1 LSTSKDRS
9 PEELI
14 DLVVTE
20 AEIESGLDPSVVSS
34 RTKLGRRGALVFS
47 RKASELEGEEM
58 SHQQAVWSPAEKRF
72 VRKNLGK
79 LSLEEIGDTLGRSE
93 NSVKILFTR
102 EGWPAPSK
110 QPDELSAHQ
119 IAGLLGKCGKSI
131 TRLIDD
137 GILPGRRLP
146 MERVIRVVAMTTFKR
161 WLVNPEHWIY
171 FDRKKIR
178 DLHLRRLCELRA
190 DRWGDAWVTTGEAAR
205 VAGCTHAD
213 VNRWIHMGKVRS
225 ARKWGANWKLLR
237 SEAEQLEIPKRG
249 KGARGCAKVA
259 WSLEADAF
267 LVLAR
272 AVGISNALTAY
283 LMGPGWD
290 KRVGY
295 RLYVLNRDGHI
306 PSIINRHRYP
316 IEFRPG
322 GRMPKLFADWR
333 RFGQRF
339 PFLRTSVDRY
349 LDGERLSQRD
359 LENVRGLLYRWASW
373 HLAGEPSSEKL
384 VRRLQSLGRISY
396 AEKRLRRPTNCF
408 KRRASIPSSEV
419 TF

>member
-1 LSTSKDRS
+1 LSTSKDHS
-9 PEELI
+9 PEGLI

-34 RTKLGRRGALVFS
+34 RTKLGRRGALVVS
-47 RKASELEGEEM
+47 RRASEVDGEGM
-58 SHQQAVWSPAEKRF
+58 SHQQALWSPAEKRF

-79 LSLEEIGDTLGRSE
+79 LSLEDIGEKLGRSE

-110 QPDELSAHQ
+110 QPDELTAHQ
-119 IAGLLGKCGKSI
+119 IAELMGKCGKSI
-131 TRLIDD
+131 ARLIDD

-146 MERVIRVVAMTTFKR
+146 MERVIRVVTMTTFKR
-161 WLVNPEHWIY
+161 WLVNPESWIY
-171 FDRKKIR
+171 FDWEKIR
-178 DLHLRRLCELRA
+178 DPHLRRLCELRA

-205 VAGCTHAD
+205 IAGCTHAD
-213 VNRWIHMGKVRS
+213 VNRWIHRGKVRS
-225 ARKWGANWKLLR
+225 ARKWGANWKLFR

-249 KGARGCAKVA
+249 KGTKSSAKAA
-259 WSLEADAF
+259 WSKAADAF

-272 AVGISNALTAY
+272 AVGISNALTAR
-283 LMGPGWD
+283 LMGPGWG

-306 PSIINRHRYP
+306 PALIDRHRYP

-322 GRMPKLFADWR
+322 GRMPELFASWR
-333 RFGQRF
+333 RFGHRF

-349 LDGERLSQRD
+349 LDGEWLSQRD

-373 HLAGEPSSEKL
+373 HLAGDSSSEKL

-396 AEKRLRRPTNCF
+396 AERRLRNAHQLLQAQGIDPL
-408 KRRASIPSSEV
+408 S
-419 TF
+419 